1 MAKFEN
7 AITLPKKVKTPTY
20 NMSEA
25 QIDEIRQQAHRE
37 GMHAGTYACN
47 AMYSVAM
54 LMALRDELGFGH
66 VRLAKV
72 FRRTQK
78 LFDEIADGTLDY
90 AELAE
95 TLREEAGI
103 NIIVERSKGS
113 EAQSPVEAVDM
124 FRKMRL
130 AQKGYGVRLR

>member
-1 MAKFEN
+1 MPKFEN
-7 AITLPKKVKTPTY
+7 AVTVPKKKTPTY
-20 NMSEA
+20 NITSE
-25 QIDEIRQQAHRE
+25 QLDQIRQEARRD
-37 GMHAGTYACN
+37 GMHAGTYAAN

-54 LMALRDELGFGH
+54 LMALRDELGFGQT
-66 VRLAKV
+66 RLAKI
-72 FRRTQK
+72 FRKTQK

-103 NIIVERSKGS
+103 NVIIERSKNDQ
-113 EAQSPVEAVDM
+113 AQSPVEAVDM
-124 FRKMRL
+124 FRKMRV

>member
-20 NMSEA
+20 NMTQA

-37 GMHAGTYACN
+37 GMHGGTYTCN

-66 VRLAKV
+66 ERLARV
-72 FRRTQK
+72 FRKTQK
-78 LFDEIADGTLDY
+78 IFDEIAEGILDY

-103 NIIVERSKGS
+103 NVIIERSKGS

-124 FRKMRL
+124 FKKMRL